1 LGWWHSQSMEKYYI
15 SSNRPQMNLKSP
27 QSLSIWPN
35 CVSTRSGLF
44 ILKIATQI
52 LLKLTSTVAPG
63 PQTPPHY
70 DPMNIIHSCS
80 KPPTRKLT
88 YPYFIHIIV
97 HHPWVMNQLSHPTM
111 WGHFF
116 WNYSDHQPWPWW
128 KIHDIQASPP
138 SSRTTFCTSRDTSWT
153 LTKNDDWSW
162 KEDRWSSTVISVI
175 TVVISYGHGNQL

>member
-1 LGWWHSQSMEKYYI
+1 MEKYYI

-80 KPPTRKLT
+80 KPPTRKPEIQTIKLGHVGYNVRPPAT
-88 YPYFIHIIV
+88 TAKLVQITPISLWFMVLITIVFLVFI
-97 HHPWVMNQLSHPTM
+97 NQLTSLGGTILHGYFPIYRS
-111 WGHFF
+111 FF
-116 WNYSDHQPWPWW
+116 PRFPSLGQQLFMRTKWCWNMHTNICPK
-128 KIHDIQASPP
+128 KI
-138 SSRTTFCTSRDTSWT
+138 T
-153 LTKNDDWSW
+153 
-162 KEDRWSSTVISVI
+162 
-175 TVVISYGHGNQL
+175 